1 MDISFYA
8 ACIHTL
14 NQVRI
19 SVSFSI
25 SLEPLN
31 WHPGLHQGGVLQPE
45 ERFRGSHRGQ
55 EGGLTSPG
63 AADSHDQGGYS
74 IMGSSLGLI
83 LSPGGEVKC
92 SKKETFNLAWTWTLA
107 WAWIRYYSITSSHH
121 IRILVHNCHNHVLG
135 QKSIIKIH
143 NAPVYE
149 LQY

>member
-1 MDISFYA
+1 MLPV
-8 ACIHTL
+8 H
-14 NQVRI
+14 QVRI

-45 ERFRGSHRGQ
+45 ERFRGSHRRQ

-74 IMGSSLGLI
+74 IMGSSLGVI

-92 SKKETFNLAWTWTLA
+92 SKRRLLTLHGHGH
-107 WAWIRYYSITSSHH
+107 WHGHGFDIIQLLHLTT
-121 IRILVHNCHNHVLG
+121 LG
-135 QKSIIKIH
+135 F
-143 NAPVYE
+143 
-149 LQY
+149 